1 MRDGRRNYVQL
12 EEEIK
17 AGKTLDKVRN
27 EMRKQMPFE
36 LRGFV
41 EVFSEYE
48 NRIEIANG
56 SSSATG
62 IPRTK
67 VHFEITNKTKLAIQ
81 WAIVKL
87 KEILEEAGCKDP
99 YDKMYSD
106 IRADHATS
114 TCRMSKDA
122 SHGVVDEN
130 LRVHDTDNLYV
141 CSNAVMPNG
150 AAVNPTL
157 TLIAL
162 TEKLACHLSDLRQ
175 AVA

>member
-1 MRDGRRNYVQL
+1 MVWCKQSCRRRFGTLQTDNRGSPETLILLNTRSRASFFFVRDGRRNYVQL

-99 YDKMYSD
+99 YDLS
-106 IRADHATS
+106 
-114 TCRMSKDA
+114 
-122 SHGVVDEN
+122 
-130 LRVHDTDNLYV
+130 
-141 CSNAVMPNG
+141 
-150 AAVNPTL
+150 
-157 TLIAL
+157 LI
-162 TEKLACHLSDLRQ
+162 HI
-175 AVA
+175 